1 MTYFLFYVTLNNQF
15 INKFFTTPTQGA
27 IMSTVE
33 ILLLICFVITV
44 ANLFVGLGT
53 LWHSRTNR
61 RLLQAIVA
69 HNDAEVKKILD
80 GALDV

>member
-1 MTYFLFYVTLNNQF
+1 MDP
-15 INKFFTTPTQGA
+15 IK
-27 IMSTVE
+27 

-53 LWHSRTNR
+53 LWHSHTNR
-61 RLLQAIVA
+61 RLLRAIVA

-80 GALDV
+80 AALDV

>member
-1 MTYFLFYVTLNNQF
+1 MDP
-15 INKFFTTPTQGA
+15 I
-27 IMSTVE
+27 E

-53 LWHSRTNR
+53 LWHSHTNR
-61 RLLQAIVA
+61 RLLRAIVA

-80 GALDV
+80 AALDV